1 MRAASSILPM
11 SLLSAILIGVALG
24 AALGGRPRRL
34 GQLPLR
40 WNAVVFG
47 SLAIQLVLFTGLS
60 IPATAVTVL
69 YLLSGG
75 LVIVWLAR
83 NLAIPGIAC
92 VMLGGLSNFVAI
104 AVNGGRM
111 PVEPNLLAQV
121 RGAAYVSALA
131 AGRVTSNS
139 SLADSHTNLRW
150 LTDQIL
156 IPPPW
161 PLPTVLSVGD
171 LVIAL
176 GVIWLIIRGM
186 QPARREQVGSARAVE
201 GLER

>member
-1 MRAASSILPM
+1 M

-40 WNAVVFG
+40 WNALVFG
-47 SLAIQLVLFTGLS
+47 SLAIQLFLFTGLS
-60 IPATAVTVL
+60 IPALAVTVL

-75 LVIVWLAR
+75 LVIAWLAR
-83 NLAIPGIAC
+83 NLSIPGIAC
-92 VMLGGLSNFVAI
+92 VMLGGLSNFLAI

-111 PVEPNLLAQV
+111 PVEPNLLAQA
-121 RGAAYVSALA
+121 RGAGYVSALA

-139 SLADSHTNLRW
+139 SLADGHTNLRW

-171 LVIAL
+171 IVIAL
-176 GVIWLIIRGM
+176 GVIWLITKGM
-186 QPARREQVGSARAVE
+186 QPPRREPLDARRAVE
-201 GLER
+201 RLEA

>member
-1 MRAASSILPM
+1 M

-24 AALGGRPRRL
+24 VALGGRPRRL

-40 WNAVVFG
+40 WNGLVFG
-47 SLAIQLVLFTGLS
+47 SLAIQLFLFTGLS
-60 IPATAVTVL
+60 IPAPAVTVL

-75 LVIVWLAR
+75 LVIAWLAR
-83 NLAIPGIAC
+83 NLLIPGIAC
-92 VMLGGLSNFVAI
+92 VMLGGLINFLAI
-104 AVNGGRM
+104 AVKGGRM
-111 PVEPNLLAQV
+111 PVEPNLLAQA
-121 RGAAYVSALA
+121 RGAGYVGALA

-161 PLPTVLSVGD
+161 PLPTVLSAGD
-171 LVIAL
+171 IVIAL
-176 GVIWLIIRGM
+176 GVIWLIAKGM
-186 QPARREQVGSARAVE
+186 QPSRREPVESPQAVE
-201 GLER
+201 RLEA

>member
-1 MRAASSILPM
+1 M
-11 SLLSAILIGVALG
+11 SLLSAILIGLALG

-40 WNAVVFG
+40 WNVLVFG
-47 SLAIQLVLFTGLS
+47 SLAIQLFLFTGLS
-60 IPATAVTVL
+60 IPAPVVTVL

-75 LVIVWLAR
+75 LVIAWLAR
-83 NLAIPGIAC
+83 NLSIPGIAC
-92 VMLGGLSNFVAI
+92 VILGGLSNFVAI

-111 PVEPNLLAQV
+111 PVEPNLLAQA
-121 RGAAYVSALA
+121 RGAGYVSALA

-139 SLADSHTNLRW
+139 SLADSHTSLRW

-171 LVIAL
+171 IVIAL
-176 GVIWLIIRGM
+176 GVIWLITRGM
-186 QPARREQVGSARAVE
+186 QPPRHEPVDPPPAVE
-201 GLER
+201 RLEA

>member
-1 MRAASSILPM
+1 M

-47 SLAIQLVLFTGLS
+47 SLAIQLFLFTGLS
-60 IPATAVTVL
+60 IPAIAVTVL

-75 LVIVWLAR
+75 LVIAWLAR

-131 AGRVTSNS
+131 ASRVTSNS
-139 SLADSHTNLRW
+139 SLADSHTNMRW

-171 LVIAL
+171 IVIAL
-176 GVIWLIIRGM
+176 GVIWLITRGM
-186 QPARREQVGSARAVE
+186 QPPRRQQVGTTRAIE
-201 GLER
+201 GL

>member
-1 MRAASSILPM
+1 M

-40 WNAVVFG
+40 WNALVFG
-47 SLAIQLVLFTGLS
+47 SLAIQLFLFTGLS
-60 IPATAVTVL
+60 IPVQVVTVL

-75 LVIVWLAR
+75 LVIGWLAR
-83 NLAIPGIAC
+83 NLSIAGIAC
-92 VMLGGLSNFVAI
+92 VMLGGLSNFLAI
-104 AVNGGRM
+104 AANGGRM
-111 PVEPNLLAQV
+111 PVEPNLLAQA
-121 RGAAYVSALA
+121 RGAGYVSALA

-139 SLADSHTNLRW
+139 SLADSHTSLRW

-161 PLPTVLSVGD
+161 PLPTVLSAGD
-171 LVIAL
+171 IVIAL
-176 GVIWLIIRGM
+176 GVIWLITRGM
-186 QPARREQVGSARAVE
+186 QPPRREPLDAPRAVDR
-201 GLER
+201 LEA

>member
-1 MRAASSILPM
+1 M
-11 SLLSAILIGVALG
+11 SLLSAILIGLALG

-40 WNAVVFG
+40 WNGLVFG
-47 SLAIQLVLFTGLS
+47 SLVIQLFVFTGLS
-60 IPATAVTVL
+60 IPAPVVTVL

-75 LVIVWLAR
+75 LVIGWLAR
-83 NLAIPGIAC
+83 NLSIPGIAC
-92 VMLGGLSNFVAI
+92 VMIGGLSNFVAI

-111 PVEPNLLAQV
+111 PVEPNLLAQA
-121 RGAAYVSALA
+121 RGAGYVSALA

-139 SLADSHTNLRW
+139 SLADGHTNLRW

-161 PLPTVLSVGD
+161 PLPTVLSAGD
-171 LVIAL
+171 IVIAL
-176 GVIWLIIRGM
+176 GVIWLITRGM
-186 QPARREQVGSARAVE
+186 QPPRREPLDAPRAVDR
-201 GLER
+201 LEA